1 MHITI
6 SSKKL
11 TAAKD
16 AAARTLDAH
25 SPRLCQ
31 STQMIIRQATTF
43 RIMMLSS
50 LPTIPSIAQK
60 ETRMKVVCHCDPH
73 TTDSRYTSC
82 EHHVA
87 SGPCAE
93 TEESHH
99 LQQLALL
106 RTRNA
111 ARPRT
116 HSNHRA
122 SAVGCNDR
130 TEFTFNMNATY
141 RPGNDPTDSNVTI
154 SKSLHFDSISHTAQN
169 AFLPQMMHIQSRFS
183 ADSLLVAS
191 QPDQPTACTAMTE
204 PSCADLEAGTFI
216 HQRVREDQNRRN
228 M

>member
-1 MHITI
+1 MVTCT
-6 SSKKL
+6 SQSPRK
-11 TAAKD
+11 ADGCKD

-31 STQMIIRQATTF
+31 STRMIIRQATTF

-50 LPTIPSIAQK
+50 LPTIPPSLKGDEDEGPAATLHASITLHLDPVLKQK
-60 ETRMKVVCHCDPH
+60 NHII
-73 TTDSRYTSC
+73 SNNSLFS
-82 EHHVA
+82 EHAMPLVP
-87 SGPCAE
+87 G
-93 TEESHH
+93 
-99 LQQLALL
+99 L
-106 RTRNA
+106 
-111 ARPRT
+111 

>member
-1 MHITI
+1 MMILPDGCKRCR
-6 SSKKL
+6 SKDTGCSL
-11 TAAKD
+11 A
-16 AAARTLDAH
+16 
-25 SPRLCQ
+25 
-31 STQMIIRQATTF
+31 
-43 RIMMLSS
+43 SS
-50 LPTIPSIAQK
+50 LSIHSDDYQTGDHLPNNDAVVPPDDPSIAQK

>member
-1 MHITI
+1 M
-6 SSKKL
+6 
-11 TAAKD
+11 
-16 AAARTLDAH
+16 
-25 SPRLCQ
+25 
-31 STQMIIRQATTF
+31 MILPDGCERCRSEDTGCSLA
-43 RIMMLSS
+43 SS
-50 LPTIPSIAQK
+50 LSIHSDDNQTGDHLPNNDAVVPHDDPLHRPEGDEDEGRLSLRSTHHRVAQ
-60 ETRMKVVCHCDPH
+60 T
-73 TTDSRYTSC
+73 SRYTSC

-93 TEESHH
+93 TEESHN

-141 RPGNDPTDSNVTI
+141 RPGNDPTDSDVTI

-183 ADSLLVAS
+183 EDSLLVAS
-191 QPDQPTACTAMTE
+191 QPNQPTAFTAMTE
-204 PSCADLEAGTFI
+204 PSCADQEAGTFI
-216 HQRVREDQNRRN
+216 HQRDQL
-228 M
+228 